1 MAEHHHGSSA
11 GTTATPGATR
21 IALVGAPNAGKSSL
35 FNALTGLNVK
45 TGNYPGVTVGRT
57 TGAFTLHDEDFAL
70 EDLPGT
76 YSLIPVSPDEEV
88 VRRFLDGELV
98 GNGIEKPEA
107 VLVVVDVT
115 TLERSLTLVAQV
127 CRLNL
132 PTCVVLTMT
141 DELQIRRGRVNL
153 AKLEQALGVPVVTAL
168 AHRRGGIE
176 AVRNACS
183 SWRTWSVPATLP
195 PESVEGTKKWVASIL
210 HQAEF
215 VPAEQDARTKRID
228 NVLLHPV
235 WGLVVFMGVMF
246 ALFQAIFTVAA
257 PLQDLLSL
265 AFGALGDVVRAT
277 VAIPWLNSFL
287 ADAVIGG
294 VGGMLVFVPQIMFMF
309 LFLAVL
315 EGSGYLARAAF
326 LMDAVMAKA
335 GLEGRAF
342 VALLS
347 SLACAIPGIMSTRTL
362 SSSKDRIA
370 TMMAAP
376 LMTCS
381 ARLPVYVLLIGMLVA
396 PDVYWGPFQA
406 QGLVMFALYL
416 GGALAAMGTAW
427 LVSQILGRRTNL
439 FPFYLEMPPYRIP
452 TAKTLFLV
460 TWNAVAAFLRRAG
473 TIILGASAVMWL
485 LLNISLAP
493 SKPAQPGEDNTL
505 NTSIAAAIGHGLEPV
520 FAPLGY
526 NWQVNVA
533 IVSSLTARETF
544 VSTLGQIA
552 SADDPN
558 NPTDALEQM
567 TYTDGPNAGE
577 KVFTP
582 ATIAS
587 LLVFFLFALQCVS
600 TMVIM
605 RRESGS
611 WRWPA
616 LAFGYMFGLAWIGA
630 LITRTIVGAVLG

>member
-1 MAEHHHGSSA
+1 
-11 GTTATPGATR
+11 
-21 IALVGAPNAGKSSL
+21 
-35 FNALTGLNVK
+35 
-45 TGNYPGVTVGRT
+45 
-57 TGAFTLHDEDFAL
+57 
-70 EDLPGT
+70 
-76 YSLIPVSPDEEV
+76 
-88 VRRFLDGELV
+88 
-98 GNGIEKPEA
+98 
-107 VLVVVDVT
+107 
-115 TLERSLTLVAQV
+115 
-127 CRLNL
+127 
-132 PTCVVLTMT
+132 
-141 DELQIRRGRVNL
+141 
-153 AKLEQALGVPVVTAL
+153 
-168 AHRRGGIE
+168 
-176 AVRNACS
+176 
-183 SWRTWSVPATLP
+183 
-195 PESVEGTKKWVASIL
+195 
-210 HQAEF
+210 
-215 VPAEQDARTKRID
+215 
-228 NVLLHPV
+228 
-235 WGLVVFMGVMF
+235 
-246 ALFQAIFTVAA
+246 
-257 PLQDLLSL
+257 
-265 AFGALGDVVRAT
+265 
-277 VAIPWLNSFL
+277 
-287 ADAVIGG
+287 
-294 VGGMLVFVPQIMFMF
+294 
-309 LFLAVL
+309 
-315 EGSGYLARAAF
+315 
-326 LMDAVMAKA
+326 MAKA

-567 TYTDGPNAGE
+567 TYADGPNAGE

-630 LITRTIVGAVLG
+630 LITRTIAGAVPG

>member
-11 GTTATPGATR
+11 GTTAAPGATR

-45 TGNYPGVTVGRT
+45 TGNYPGVTVGRS
-57 TGAFTLHDEDFAL
+57 TGAFTLHDEEFAL

-277 VAIPWLNSFL
+277 VTIPWLNSFL

-416 GGALAAMGTAW
+416 AGALAAMGTAW

-460 TWNAVAAFLRRAG
+460 TWNAVAAFLTRAG

-493 SKPAQPGEDNTL
+493 SKSAQPSEENTL
-505 NTSIAAAIGHGLEPV
+505 DTSIAAAIGRGLEPV

-552 SADDPN
+552 SADDPE
-558 NPTDALEQM
+558 NPADALEQM

>member
-1 MAEHHHGSSA
+1 MADHRHDA
-11 GTTATPGATR
+11 GAYAPANPTATR
-21 IALVGAPNAGKSSL
+21 IALVGAPNAGKSSI

-57 TGAFTLHDEDFAL
+57 TGAMTIDEHEFAL

-88 VRRFLDGELV
+88 VRQFLEGQLEAE
-98 GNGIEKPEA
+98 GIEKPDA
-107 VLVVVDVT
+107 VLVVVDIT
-115 TLERSLTLVAQV
+115 TLERSLSLVAQV
-127 CRLNL
+127 CRLKL

-141 DELQIRRGRVNL
+141 DELQARRGDVDL
-153 AKLEQALGVPVVTAL
+153 AKLEEALGVPVVTAL
-168 AHRRGGIE
+168 AHRRGGID
-176 AVRNACS
+176 AVREACV
-183 SWRTWSVPATLP
+183 SWRDWSI
-195 PESVEGTKKWVASIL
+195 PENNPSDSVAETKKWVASVL
-210 HQAEF
+210 HDAAYA
-215 VPAEQDARTKRID
+215 PAEQDARTRRID
-228 NVLLHPV
+228 DVLLHPF
-235 WGLVVFMGVMF
+235 WGVVVFAGVMF

-257 PLQDLLSL
+257 PIQDLLSAL
-265 AFGALGDVVRAT
+265 FGSLGDIVRQSVT
-277 VAIPWLNSFL
+277 IPWLNSFL

-347 SLACAIPGIMSTRTL
+347 SMACAIPGIMSTRTL
-362 SSSKDRIA
+362 SSSKDRLA

-381 ARLPVYVLLIGMLVA
+381 ARLPVYVLLIGMLVE
-396 PDVYWGPFQA
+396 PDVHVGPFQV
-406 QGLVMFALYL
+406 QGLVMFVLYL
-416 GGALAAMGTAW
+416 GGALAAMFTAW
-427 LVSQILGRRTNL
+427 LVSKIMGRRSNL

-452 TAKTLFLV
+452 TARTLAIV
-460 TWNAVAAFLRRAG
+460 TWNAVAAFLKRAG
-473 TIILGASAVMWL
+473 TIILGATAVMWL

-493 SKPAQPGEDNTL
+493 AQPGEQSQENTI

-526 NWQVNVA
+526 NWQINVA

-552 SADDPN
+552 SAEDPE
-558 NPTDALEQM
+558 NPTDALQQM
-567 TYTDGPNAGE
+567 TFENGSLEGKP
-577 KVFTP
+577 VFTT

-587 LLVFFLFALQCVS
+587 LLVFFVFALQCVS
-600 TMVIM
+600 TMVVM

-616 LAFGYMFGLAWIGA
+616 LAFGYMFALAWLGA
-630 LITRTIVGAVLG
+630 FVTKSLIEAVM

>member
-1 MAEHHHGSSA
+1 MTDHHHAYG
-11 GTTATPGATR
+11 GGTATSHTGTR
-21 IALVGAPNAGKSSL
+21 IALVGAPNSGKSSI
-35 FNALTGLNVK
+35 FNALTGLKVK

-57 TGAFTLHDEDFAL
+57 TGIFSVDDEEFAL

-88 VRRFLDGELV
+88 VRKFLEGELV
-98 GNGIEKPEA
+98 GDGIDEPEA
-107 VLVVVDVT
+107 VLLVVDVT
-115 TLERSLTLVAQV
+115 TLERSLGLVAQV
-127 CRLNL
+127 CQLEL

-141 DELQIRRGRVNL
+141 DELESRFGSLNI
-153 AKLEQALGVPVVTAL
+153 AKLDQALGIPVVISL

-176 AVRNACS
+176 QVREACAN
-183 SWRTWSVPATLP
+183 WKNWSVPKTLSP
-195 PESVEGTKKWVASIL
+195 QDIQGTKCWVASVL
-210 HQAEF
+210 NEAEY
-215 VPAEQDARTKRID
+215 VPAEQDARTHRID
-228 NVLLHPV
+228 NVLLHPA
-235 WGLVVFMGVMF
+235 WGLLAFFAVMF

-257 PLQDLLSL
+257 PLQDLMGMGFAALS
-265 AFGALGDVVRAT
+265 DVVRT
-277 VAIPWLNSFL
+277 SVPIPWLNSFL

-294 VGGMLVFVPQIMFMF
+294 VGGILIFVPQIMFMF
-309 LFLAVL
+309 LFLAIL

-347 SLACAIPGIMSTRTL
+347 SMACAIPGIMSTRTL

-381 ARLPVYVLLIGMLVA
+381 ARLPVYVMLIGMLVT

-406 QGLVMFALYL
+406 QGLVMFAMYL
-416 GGALAAMGTAW
+416 GGALAALGTAW
-427 LVSQILGRRTNL
+427 LVSKILGRRSNL

-460 TWNAVAAFLRRAG
+460 TWNAVAAFLKRAG
-473 TIILGASAVMWL
+473 TIILAASAVMWL

-493 SKPAQPGEDNTL
+493 AQNANVGEENTI
-505 NTSIAAAIGHGLEPV
+505 NSSIAAEIGRGLEPV

-526 NWQVNVA
+526 NWQINVG

-552 SADDPN
+552 SADDPE
-558 NPTDALEQM
+558 NPTDALDQM
-567 TYTDGPNAGE
+567 TYQDGPNIGE
-577 KVFTP
+577 KVFTA

-600 TMVIM
+600 TMVVM

-616 LAFGYMFGLAWIGA
+616 LAFGYMFALAWIGA
-630 LITRTIVGAVLG
+630 FITHTIVTTVTG